1 MGVVGVGAGG
11 RPRGFVGAGL
21 PGSAMTQSVS
31 FLARLGCTR
40 EGSPG
45 IFG

>member
-11 RPRGFVGAGL
+11 APGVLVGPGL
-21 PGSAMTQSVS
+21 PGSAMAQSVS